1 MSLNHYLQ
9 YLKLFLIVFILD
21 FSKSFYLKFNDL
33 EASQVFLHMIGVLTH
48 KSLPLLNPSNP
59 KLNQISQISKKFK
72 PIERLINYEF
82 QNPCLLINAFTHISF
97 RKSIN
102 NALYLKYNEKNL
114 FDKEN
119 DGEEESEEEVKINVN
134 FFEFKTIKNKIENH
148 CEFINQI
155 KPEHFSY
162 DRLEFL
168 GDAVLEFIIG
178 KYLYKKFEKE
188 SPSKKKKKNVIFEMY
203 EANNKF

>member
-1 MSLNHYLQ
+1 
-9 YLKLFLIVFILD
+9 
-21 FSKSFYLKFNDL
+21 
-33 EASQVFLHMIGVLTH
+33 MIGVLAH
-48 KSLPLLNPSNP
+48 KSLPLTQLSNP
-59 KLNQISQISKKFK
+59 KLKTSQFLKKFL
-72 PIERLINYEF
+72 PIEKLISYKF
-82 QNPCLLINAFTHISF
+82 LNPCLLINAFTHISF

-114 FDKEN
+114 FDKEK
-119 DGEEESEEEVKINVN
+119 ESEEEIEEEVRININ
-134 FFEFKTIKNKIENH
+134 FFEFKRIKHKIENH

-178 KYLYKKFEKE
+178 KYLYNHFEKE
-188 SPSKKKKKNVIFEMY
+188 SPST
-203 EANNKF
+203 